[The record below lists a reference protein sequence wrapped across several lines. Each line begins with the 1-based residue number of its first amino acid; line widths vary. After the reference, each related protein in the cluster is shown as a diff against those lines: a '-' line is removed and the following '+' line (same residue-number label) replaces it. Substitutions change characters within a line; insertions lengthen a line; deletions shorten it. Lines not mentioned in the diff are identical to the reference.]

1 MGKQYRTK
9 KVISIMQ
16 GIVLVL
22 IFSLF
27 APMVSI
33 NPLSVETPSASAAT
47 RSVKTIASGTK
58 YATSLYV
65 IKSGVKG
72 PVVMVVGGTH
82 GNEPAGYRAARLIKD
97 YSVKKGTLLVLPEAN
112 RIAVLNNTRTASG
125 VGDLNRSFPTS
136 SSDKPDDPLAKAIWQ
151 VVKDYDVDYLID
163 LHEGYKY
170 HLQTPS
176 SWGQTIIYYP
186 NTGTKALADRMVS
199 ALNSSI
205 SAKSKRFSTVRYP
218 FKGELSRSTG
228 QFLGCHSYVIES
240 CRLETLTSRIGRHTT
255 AVKTALKYL
264 GMQ

>member
-1 MGKQYRTK
+1 
-9 KVISIMQ
+9 MQ

-27 APMVSI
+27 APTVSLK
-33 NPLSVETPSASAAT
+33 PLSMETPSVLAAN

-65 IKSGVKG
+65 IKSGVRG

-82 GNEPAGYRAARLIKD
+82 GNEPAGYKAAHLIKN
-97 YSVKKGTLLVLPEAN
+97 YSVKKGTLLVIPEAN
-112 RIAVLNNTRTASG
+112 RIAVQNKTRTAPG
-125 VGDLNRSFPTS
+125 VGDLNRSFPKT
-136 SSDKPDDPLAKAIWQ
+136 SSDKPDDPLARAIWQ
-151 VVKDYDVDYLID
+151 VVKDYRVDYLID

-176 SWGQTIIYYP
+176 SWGQTVIYYP
-186 NTGTKALADRMVS
+186 NKDTKALADRMVS
-199 ALNSSI
+199 ALNKSI
-205 SAKSKRFSTVRYP
+205 STPSKRFSTVRYP
-218 FKGELSRSTG
+218 LKGELSRSTG

-240 CRLETLTSRIGRHTT
+240 CRLESLNSRIGRHTT
-255 AVKTALKYL
+255 AVRAALKYL